1 MKVFEAIAVDED
13 INREIIDAFKKVT
26 YDNFQIKKINYYAH
40 HCINLNTN
48 TSQISRYYLYLLL
61 NEFTRSMYIGI
72 TNNIKNKLQT
82 HANEE
87 VLGSNNNVI
96 LNALLIVDLE
106 EIHDNKGV
114 ISPISQIKNIEHKLT
129 NYLQDLGFD
138 VRCQYNKRD
147 QVSSNINIAGQRS
160 KQIDR
165 IIIDEQIE
173 EEIKII
179 DRTLKNFKYMTNLG
193 GYYYFTYRDGEVF
206 YEFSTNELESIK
218 DIIRMCDTLL
228 AKKKQDYEIADW
240 EFIRKC
246 LNHEGLR
253 ISLWE
258 QGIDDIDNM
267 LVFKRNLYNEI

>member
-13 INREIIDAFKKVT
+13 INRELIDAFKKVT
-26 YDNFQIKKINYYAH
+26 YDNFQIKKINYYAY

-61 NEFTRSMYIGI
+61 NEFTRSMYLGI
-72 TNNIKNKLQT
+72 THNIKNRLQT

-96 LNALLIVDLE
+96 LNALFIVDLE
-106 EIHDNKGV
+106 EIQDNKGK
-114 ISPISQIKNIEHKLT
+114 ISPISQITSIENKLTYYLQELGLNVRCNKQEQVGSNNIERHLS
-129 NYLQDLGFD
+129 
-138 VRCQYNKRD
+138 KR
-147 QVSSNINIAGQRS
+147 
-160 KQIDR
+160 IDR
-165 IIIDEQIE
+165 IIIDEQINE
-173 EEIKII
+173 EFKII
-179 DRTLKNFKYMTNLG
+179 DGTIKNFKYMVNIG
-193 GYYYFTYRDGEVF
+193 GYYYFSNRDGEIF
-206 YEFSTNELESIK
+206 YEFSPKELQSIK
-218 DIIRMCDTLL
+218 DVMRMCDTLL
-228 AKKKQDYEIADW
+228 AKKKKDYQIDDW

-258 QGIDDIDNM
+258 QGIGDPNNM